1 MGALLRLSMIVGVL
15 VIVFLVLPEGN
26 GPVASTRQKAE
37 QKLGAAAEQARRVLS
52 EVEVEAIGKELRE
65 TGRVVRRR
73 TSQAARTFAEATEDM
88 RTTAAIEAQYVTDP
102 RLSALTIDVDTHAG
116 VVTLAGRVDNATDVA
131 HAIDLAMR
139 HGNVREVISTL
150 QVVRPVADAQPR
162 VHTQ

>member
-1 MGALLRLSMIVGVL
+1 MGTLLRLSMIVGVL

-26 GPVASTRQKAE
+26 GPVASTRPKPRP
-37 QKLGAAAEQARRVLS
+37 KLGPASEPAQGALS
-52 EVEVEAIGKELRE
+52 EGEVEAIGRELRA
-65 TGRVVRRR
+65 TGRAVRRH
-73 TSQAARTFAEATEDM
+73 TSQAARTLAEATEDM
-88 RTTAAIEAQYVTDP
+88 RTTAAIEAQYVMDP
-102 RLSALTIDVDTHAG
+102 RLSALTIQVAMHAG
-116 VVTLAGRVDNATDVA
+116 VVTLAGRVDSASDVA

>member
-1 MGALLRLSMIVGVL
+1 MGALLRLAMIVGVL
-15 VIVFLVLPEGN
+15 VIVFMVLPEGN
-26 GPVASTRQKAE
+26 GPVASTRQKAG
-37 QKLGAAAEQARRVLS
+37 QQLGVAAESARRALTAG
-52 EVEVEAIGKELRE
+52 EAEAIGRELRE

-73 TSQAARTFAEATEDM
+73 SAHAARTLAEATEDM
-88 RTTAAIEAQYVTDP
+88 RTTAAIEAQYVMDP
-102 RLSALTIDVDTHAG
+102 RLSALSIDVDTHSG
-116 VVTLAGRVDNATDVA
+116 VVTLAGRVDSANDVA

>member
-1 MGALLRLSMIVGVL
+1 MGSLLRLAMIVGVL
-15 VIVFLVLPEGN
+15 VIVFMVLPEGN
-26 GPVASTRQKAE
+26 GPVASTRQKAGQE
-37 QKLGAAAEQARRVLS
+37 LGAVAEHARRALS
-52 EVEVEAIGKELRE
+52 EGEAEAIGRELRE

-73 TSQAARTFAEATEDM
+73 TSQAARTFAEAAEDM

>member
-1 MGALLRLSMIVGVL
+1 MGTLLRLAMIVGVL

-26 GPVASTRQKAE
+26 GPVASTRPKAE
-37 QKLGAAAEQARRVLS
+37 PKLGAGEHALRAPS
-52 EVEVEAIGKELRE
+52 EGEVEAVGRELRE

-73 TSQAARTFAEATEDM
+73 SSQADRTLAEATEDM

-102 RLSALTIDVDTHAG
+102 RLSAHTIAVDTHSG
-116 VVTLAGRVDNATDVA
+116 VVTLAGRVDSARDVA
-131 HAIDLAMR
+131 QAIDLAMR
-139 HGNVREVISTL
+139 HRNVREVISTL